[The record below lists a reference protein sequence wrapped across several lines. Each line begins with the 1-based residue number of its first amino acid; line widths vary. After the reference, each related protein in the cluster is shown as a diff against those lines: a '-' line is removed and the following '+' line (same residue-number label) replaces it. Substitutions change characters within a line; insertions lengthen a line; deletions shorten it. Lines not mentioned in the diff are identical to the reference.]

1 VIPAGVDPE
10 TALWHISGMSLA
22 DLSITGYR
30 SVRSIRFPL
39 KRLTVLV
46 GGNGVG
52 KTNLYRGLE
61 LVRAA
66 ATGDLTMALA
76 REGGLAS
83 AIWAGP
89 RRSNEPPRISL
100 EVGLDT
106 ILPGDDE
113 AAFLPRYSV
122 EVGFGDS
129 RYEAVFSEEP
139 QIKAES
145 LFLPG
150 RRSITILDR
159 KGPAAWYR
167 DDAGSMRQLD
177 QPLLASETALSALRG
192 TLPELDAIRHLLGN
206 WRFYHGFR
214 TDADSPLRKPSLA
227 VTAPMLDADG
237 GNLGAVLAT
246 LKHIRGDVAD
256 LAHAVDQAFP
266 GARLDIPPPGKDAS
280 FSMIFPDMPNRSF
293 GPKELSDGTLQFLAL
308 LGALFAYRLPPF
320 IALNEP
326 EASLHPDLL
335 PALAG
340 AIARAAERTQV
351 WVVTHSTILADAIA
365 EATGIVPRSVIRRD
379 GGTWLEGLSD
389 IGIFPED

>member
-1 VIPAGVDPE
+1 
-10 TALWHISGMSLA
+10 MSLA
-22 DLSITGYR
+22 DLDIAGYR

-52 KTNLYRGLE
+52 KTNLYRALE
-61 LVRAA
+61 LVHAA
-66 ATGDLTMALA
+66 ATGELTTAIA

-83 AIWAGP
+83 VMWAGP
-89 RRSNEPPRISL
+89 RRVIDKPRLSF

-106 ILPGDDE
+106 VLPSDAE
-113 AAFLPRYSV
+113 AAYQPRYAV
-122 EVGFGDS
+122 EIGFGDS

-145 LFLPG
+145 LILPG
-150 RRSITILDR
+150 RRSVTLLER
-159 KGPAAWYR
+159 KGPAVWYR
-167 DDAGSMRQLD
+167 DESGRMRQLE
-177 QPLLASETALSALRG
+177 QPTLASETALSSLRG
-192 TLPELDAIRHLLGN
+192 AIPELDAVRHLLAS

-214 TDADSPLRKPSLA
+214 TDQASPLRRPSLA

-246 LKHIRGDVAD
+246 LKHIRGDTVD
-256 LAHAVDQAFP
+256 LDAAIDQAFP
-266 GARLDIPPPGKDAS
+266 GARLDIPHPGKEAT
-280 FSMIFPDMPNRSF
+280 FALIFPDVPHRPF
-293 GPKELSDGTLQFLAL
+293 GPSELSDGTLQFLAL
-308 LGALFAYRLPPF
+308 LGALLAYRPPPF

-335 PALAG
+335 PALAR
-340 AIARAAERTQV
+340 AIARAAERSQV

-365 EATGIVPRSVIRRD
+365 EETGIHPRQVIRRD
-379 GGTWLEGLSD
+379 GATWLKGLSE
-389 IGIFPED
+389 IGTFPDE

>member
-1 VIPAGVDPE
+1 
-10 TALWHISGMSLA
+10 MSLA
-22 DLSITGYR
+22 DLDIKGYR

-39 KRLTVLV
+39 RRLTVLT

-52 KTNLYRGLE
+52 KTNLYRALE
-61 LVRAA
+61 LVQAA
-66 ATGDLTMALA
+66 ANGDLTLSLA

-83 AIWAGP
+83 AIWAGERSLIDKP
-89 RRSNEPPRISL
+89 RLRF

-113 AAFLPRYSV
+113 AAFLPRYAV
-122 EVGFGDS
+122 EIGFGDAK
-129 RYEAVFSEEP
+129 YEAVFAEEP

-145 LFLPG
+145 LILPG
-150 RRSITILDR
+150 RRPVTLLER

-167 DDAGSMRQLD
+167 DDEGRRRQLD

-192 TLPELDAIRHLLGN
+192 TLPELDAIRHLLAN

-214 TDADSPLRKPSLA
+214 TDRDSPLRRPSLA

-237 GNLGAVLAT
+237 GNLGAVFAT
-246 LKHIRGDVAD
+246 LRHIRGDTTD
-256 LAHAVDQAFP
+256 LDATIDHAFP

-280 FSMIFPDMPNRSF
+280 FSMIFPEVPHRPF
-293 GPKELSDGTLQFLAL
+293 GVSELSDGTLQFLAL
-308 LGALFAYRLPPF
+308 LGALLAYRPPPF

-335 PALAG
+335 PALAR
-340 AIARAAERTQV
+340 AIARAAERSQV
-351 WVVTHSTILADAIA
+351 WVVTHSARLADAI
-365 EATGIVPRSVIRRD
+365 EQETGIAPRTVIRRD
-379 GGTWLEGLSD
+379 GATWLDGLSD

>member
-1 VIPAGVDPE
+1 
-10 TALWHISGMSLA
+10 MSLT
-22 DLSITGYR
+22 DLDITGYR

-52 KTNLYRGLE
+52 KTNLYRALE
-61 LVRAA
+61 LVHAA
-66 ATGDLTMALA
+66 ATGDLALNLA

-83 AIWAGP
+83 AMWAGP
-89 RRSNEPPRISL
+89 RKVNDKPRLIF

-113 AAFLPRYSV
+113 AAFVPRYSV

-129 RYEAVFSEEP
+129 KYEAVFAEEP

-145 LFLPG
+145 LVLPG
-150 RRSITILDR
+150 RRSVTLLER

-167 DDAGSMRQLD
+167 DDSGSIRQLD

-192 TLPELDAIRHLLGN
+192 TLPELDAIRHLLSS

-214 TDADSPLRKPSLA
+214 TDAASPLRRPALA
-227 VTAPMLDADG
+227 VTAPALDADG

-246 LKHIRGDVAD
+246 LKHIRGDTTD
-256 LAHAVDQAFP
+256 LDAAIDQAFP
-266 GARLDIPPPGKDAS
+266 GARLDIPPPGRDAG
-280 FSMIFPDMPNRSF
+280 FSMIFPEVPHRPF
-293 GPKELSDGTLQFLAL
+293 GPAELSDGTLQFLAL
-308 LGALFAYRLPPF
+308 LGALLAYRLPPF

-326 EASLHPDLL
+326 ETSLHPDLL
-335 PALAG
+335 PALAR
-340 AIARAAERTQV
+340 AIARAAMRSKV
-351 WVVTHSTILADAIA
+351 WVVTHSIPLAEAIA
-365 EATGIVPRSVIRRD
+365 EETGIVPRTVIRRD
-379 GGTWLEGLSD
+379 GATWIDGLSD
-389 IGIFPED
+389 IGIFPEE

>member
-1 VIPAGVDPE
+1 
-10 TALWHISGMSLA
+10 MSLA
-22 DLSITGYR
+22 DLDIAGYR

-52 KTNLYRGLE
+52 KTNLYRALE
-61 LVRAA
+61 LVHAA
-66 ATGDLTMALA
+66 ATGELTTAIA

-83 AIWAGP
+83 VMWTGARRVIDKP
-89 RRSNEPPRISL
+89 RLSF

-106 ILPGDDE
+106 VLPTDAE
-113 AAFLPRYSV
+113 AAYQPRYAV
-122 EVGFGDS
+122 EIGFGDS

-145 LFLPG
+145 LILPG
-150 RRSITILDR
+150 RRSVKLLER
-159 KGPAAWYR
+159 KGPAVWYR
-167 DDAGSMRQLD
+167 DESGRMRQLE
-177 QPLLASETALSALRG
+177 QPTLASETALSSLRG
-192 TLPELDAIRHLLGN
+192 AIPELDAVRHLLAS

-214 TDADSPLRKPSLA
+214 TDQASPLRRPSLA

-246 LKHIRGDVAD
+246 LKHIRGDTVD
-256 LAHAVDQAFP
+256 LDAAIDQAFP
-266 GARLDIPPPGKDAS
+266 GARLDIPHPGKEAT
-280 FSMIFPDMPNRSF
+280 FALIFPDVPHRPF
-293 GPKELSDGTLQFLAL
+293 GPSELSDGTLQFLAL
-308 LGALFAYRLPPF
+308 LGALLAYRPPPF

-335 PALAG
+335 PALAR
-340 AIARAAERTQV
+340 AIARAAERSQV

-365 EATGIVPRSVIRRD
+365 EETGIHPRQVIRRD
-379 GGTWLEGLSD
+379 GATWLEGLSE
-389 IGIFPED
+389 IGTFPDE